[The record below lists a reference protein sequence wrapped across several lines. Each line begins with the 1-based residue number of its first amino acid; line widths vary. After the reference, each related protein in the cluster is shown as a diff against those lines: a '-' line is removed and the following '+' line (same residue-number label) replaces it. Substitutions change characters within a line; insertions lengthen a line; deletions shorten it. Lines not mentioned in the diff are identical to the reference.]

1 VRTAGKIAEPAAVPP
16 VAAMAAMAP
25 GSVLR
30 SRVDRGIVS
39 QGLMTELDVAREDMG
54 PVFGLPKSESL
65 EIIDYFRE

>member
-1 VRTAGKIAEPAAVPP
+1 
-16 VAAMAAMAP
+16 MAAMAP

-39 QGLMTELDVAREDMG
+39 QGLMTELDVVREDME